1 MRRTRACL
9 CVSIALSAGAATAQP
24 SPEPAATESRLPA
37 TRDDVSSRLDDAA
50 KERAGLVDWGP
61 VTVVG
66 KGWDRLNERMEE
78 ATGVRLGLAYTLS
91 FQAATEG
98 PGDRSGAEGDLDL
111 FAAWQILGKEDGT
124 NAGAF
129 NLNAQHIHR
138 IGQVA
143 PANLASE
150 VGAIWGTSDGIG
162 ADESFPIV
170 QLYYEQWMFDDRL
183 MAVVGKIDTTNYVGT
198 NRFAD
203 DTLYFMN
210 RAFSSNP
217 AINYPGNGLGA
228 VVGWQ
233 VTDQVSVGGCI
244 ADANGVETEAGFHT
258 IEAGEFFMAAEV
270 GLTLD
275 IEGAGEGNYRLTAWR
290 SDEAED
296 AGLPEDYGF
305 ALSVDQEIGERAV
318 PFFRASWADG
328 DATGVTAVVGGGL
341 GVEGLMGREED
352 TVGVGVSWGS
362 STEDDVEDQVVSEV
376 FYRMQLARSV
386 QLTLGAQVIANAPD
400 LESEDGSEETVG
412 VFEARLR
419 ITF

>member
-1 MRRTRACL
+1 MES
-9 CVSIALSAGAATAQP
+9 VVG
-24 SPEPAATESRLPA
+24 ESRLPA
-37 TRDDVSSRLDDAA
+37 TRDDVSSRSDDSA
-50 KERAGLVDWGP
+50 KQRAGLIDWGP
-61 VTVVG
+61 VTLVG
-66 KGWDRLNERMEE
+66 RGWDRLNERMEE

-91 FQAATEG
+91 FQAATDG

-111 FAAWQILGKEDGT
+111 FAAWQIMGKEDGT

-143 PANLASE
+143 PANLGSE
-150 VGAIWGTSDGIG
+150 LGAIWGTSDGIG

-210 RAFSSNP
+210 RAFSSDP

-228 VVGWQ
+228 VLGWQ
-233 VTDQVSVGGCI
+233 VTDRIIVGGCI

-258 IEAGEFFMAAEV
+258 IEAGEFFVAAEV

-296 AGLPEDYGF
+296 AELPEDYGL

-318 PFFRASWADG
+318 PFFRASWSDG
-328 DATGVTAVVGGGL
+328 DATGVSAVVGGGL
-341 GVEGLMGREED
+341 GVEGLMGRAED

-362 STEDDVEDQVVSEV
+362 STDDDVEGQVVSEV
-376 FYRMQLARSV
+376 FYRLQLARSV
-386 QLTLGAQVIANAPD
+386 QLTFGAQVIANAPD
-400 LESEDGSEETVG
+400 LESEDAGGETVG

>member
-1 MRRTRACL
+1 ME
-9 CVSIALSAGAATAQP
+9 SADG
-24 SPEPAATESRLPA
+24 ESRLPA
-37 TRDDVSSRLDDAA
+37 MRDDVSSRLDDAA
-50 KERAGLVDWGP
+50 KQRAGLIDWGP

-66 KGWDRLNERMEE
+66 RGWDRLNERMEE

-111 FAAWQILGKEDGT
+111 FAAWQILGNDDGT

-129 NLNAQHIHR
+129 NLNAQHIHK

-217 AINYPGNGLGA
+217 AINYPGNGLGG
-228 VVGWQ
+228 VLGWQ
-233 VTDQVSVGGCI
+233 VTERITVGGCI

-270 GLTLD
+270 GLALD
-275 IEGAGEGNYRLTAWR
+275 IAGAGEGNYRLTAWR

-296 AGLPEDYGF
+296 AELPEDYGF

-318 PFFRASWADG
+318 PFFRASWSDG
-328 DATGVTAVVGGGL
+328 DATGVSAVVGGGL

-352 TVGVGVSWGS
+352 TVGVGVSWGA

-386 QLTLGAQVIANAPD
+386 QLTFGAQVIANAPD
-400 LESEDGSEETVG
+400 LESEDGGQDTVG

-419 ITF
+419 IAF

>member
-1 MRRTRACL
+1 MRRTMACL
-9 CVSIALSAGAATAQP
+9 CVAIGWNGGAARAQTA
-24 SPEPAATESRLPA
+24 TG
-37 TRDDVSSRLDDAA
+37 DHVSSRLDDAA
-50 KERAGLVDWGP
+50 KERAGLIDWGP

-66 KGWDRLNERMEE
+66 KGWDRLNERMEG
-78 ATGVRLGLAYTLS
+78 AAGVRLGLAYTLS

-111 FAAWQILGKEDGT
+111 FAAWRILGNDDGT

-217 AINYPGNGLGA
+217 AINYPGNGLGG
-228 VVGWQ
+228 VLGWK
-233 VTDQVSVGGCI
+233 VTERISVGGCV

-258 IEAGEFFMAAEV
+258 IEAGEFFLAAEV
-270 GLTLD
+270 GLALD

-296 AGLPEDYGF
+296 AELPEDYGF

-318 PFFRASWADG
+318 PFFRASWSDG
-328 DATGVTAVVGGGL
+328 DATGVSAVVGGGL

-352 TVGVGVSWGS
+352 TVGVGVSWDS
-362 STEDDVEDQVVSEV
+362 STDEDVEDQVVSEV

-386 QLTLGAQVIANAPD
+386 QLTFGAQVIANAPD
-400 LESEDGSEETVG
+400 LESEDGGEETVG